1 MSSDPVHQPLAHES
15 AVEHVSGAARYV
27 DDEPTPANTLHL
39 APILSTCAHG
49 YVRNR
54 DYSPALEFPGVV
66 AVYDAR
72 SVIGENDV
80 SPVAGDDPL
89 FVEERVEYAGQLV
102 GVVVAT
108 SRVAAQQAAKLAQ
121 IDYEPLAAIIT
132 LEQAIAQSSLI
143 QAPYQ
148 MESGD
153 ADTALDQ
160 SPNQISGSI
169 HIGGQD
175 HFYLEGHAALAI
187 PDGEGAIRVLSSTQH
202 PSEVQHSVARVLGL
216 AQHQVDV
223 HVRRLG
229 GGFGG
234 KETQGNGVAAAAALV
249 AQDLGRPVK
258 WVLDRDDDM
267 RMTGKRH
274 DFRIDYQVGFD
285 LAGRILALDVVQH
298 VRCGY
303 SMDLSSAIADRAMF
317 HADNAYF
324 IENLRVR
331 SLRYK
336 THTVSA
342 TAFRGFGG
350 PQGMMG
356 MERVIQHVASELR
369 MDPVDVRLANLY
381 PTAPSV
387 KTTHYGMPVQ
397 DSVAEPLI
405 QDLLISSGYRA
416 RRAAIVAHNAS
427 NPSIRK
433 GIALTPVKFGISFT
447 TTHLNQ
453 AGALVHIYQDGSV
466 QVNHG
471 GIEMGQGLYTKIAQL
486 ASSTLGLSM
495 DQVRVTQ
502 TQTDKV
508 PNTSATAASSGADM
522 NGMAV
527 VRACET
533 LRERLT
539 LFAVEHW
546 SCNRSEIRWQDG
558 HIQGPHQS
566 ASFAELVKQAYL
578 NRISLSA
585 VGFYATPDIHWDRD
599 KAHGRPFYYFA
610 YGAAVTEVS
619 VDTLTGENRIDRVDI
634 LHDCGRS
641 LNPAIDLGQIEGGY
655 VQGLGW
661 LTTEELAWTDE
672 GRLATHAPSTYKVP
686 CARDTPADFRA
697 ALWSPGQNRELT
709 VRRSKAV
716 GEPPLMLAMSAF
728 YALEDA
734 IARDDYP
741 AIDAPATAERLLMS
755 Q

>member
-1 MSSDPVHQPLAHES
+1 MSQDPIHQPIAHDS
-15 AVEHVSGAARYV
+15 AVGHVTGSARYV
-27 DDEPTPANTLHL
+27 DDEPLPANTLHL
-39 APILSTCAHG
+39 APVLSTCAHG
-49 YVRNR
+49 ELGDR
-54 DYSPALEFPGVV
+54 DYSGALAMPGVV
-66 AVYDAR
+66 AVYDVDR
-72 SVIGENDV
+72 IPGRNDV

-89 FVEERVEYAGQLV
+89 FADQRVEYAGQLIA
-102 GVVVAT
+102 VVAAH
-108 SRVAAQQAAKLAQ
+108 SRVAAQQAAQ
-121 IDYEPLAAIIT
+121 RVRIETRPLPAIVT
-132 LEQAIAQSSLI
+132 LEQAMAQSSFI

-148 MESGD
+148 MEAGQPDQALSDAPHRLSG
-153 ADTALDQ
+153 TLD
-160 SPNQISGSI
+160 
-169 HIGGQD
+169 IGGQD
-175 HFYLEGHAALAI
+175 HFYLEGQAALAM
-187 PDGEGAIRVLSSTQH
+187 PNNEGDLRILSSTQH
-202 PSEVQHSVARVLGL
+202 PSEVQHAVARVLGW
-216 AQHQVDV
+216 AQHRVDV

-234 KETQGNGVAAAAALV
+234 KETQGNGVAAACALV
-249 AQDLGRPVK
+249 ASDLGCPVK

-274 DFRIDYQVGFD
+274 DFKIQYQVGFD
-285 LAGRILALDVVQH
+285 AAGRIHALDMTQH

-317 HADNAYF
+317 HADNAYH
-324 IENLRVR
+324 IENMRVR

-356 MERVIQHVASELR
+356 IERVIQAIAHELR
-369 MDPVDVRLANLY
+369 LDPVDVRLRNLY
-381 PTAPSV
+381 PQAPPQR
-387 KTTHYGMPVQ
+387 THYGMAVQ
-397 DSVAEPLI
+397 DAVTEPLI
-405 QDLLISSGYRA
+405 NDLMEACDYRK
-416 RRAAIVAHNAS
+416 RRAEIQAHNATQ
-427 NPSIRK
+427 PTIRR

-471 GIEMGQGLYTKIAQL
+471 GIEMGQGLYTKISQL
-486 ASSTLGLSM
+486 AASALGLELSSI
-495 DQVRVTQ
+495 RVTQ

-533 LRERLT
+533 LRDRLMS
-539 LFAVEHW
+539 FVAQHW
-546 SCNRSEIRWQDG
+546 SCDLEQLSWERGQVRGPDQVWSFGEL
-558 HIQGPHQS
+558 IQ
-566 ASFAELVKQAYL
+566 QAYL

-585 VGFYATPDIHWDRD
+585 VGFYATPDIHWDREQ
-599 KAHGRPFYYFA
+599 AQGRPFYYFA

-655 VQGLGW
+655 IQGLGW
-661 LTTEELAWTDE
+661 LTTEELVWSEQGT
-672 GRLATHAPSTYKVP
+672 LMTHAPSTYKVP
-686 CARDTPADFRA
+686 CARDTPAIFNA
-697 ALWSPGQNRELT
+697 QLWAPGQNRELT

-734 IARDDYP
+734 IAQDTYP
-741 AIDAPATAERLLMS
+741 ALNAPATAERLLNAL
-755 Q
+755 